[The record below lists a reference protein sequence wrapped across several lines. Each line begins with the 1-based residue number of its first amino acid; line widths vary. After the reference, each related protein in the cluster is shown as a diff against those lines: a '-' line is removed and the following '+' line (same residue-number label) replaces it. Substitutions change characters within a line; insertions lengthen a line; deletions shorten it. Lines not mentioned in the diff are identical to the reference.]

1 MKTILIENSTD
12 RGTLAVA
19 DENEILLR
27 CEFGKSG
34 ELARAIEETFLML
47 GVPDEIVVGI
57 GPGSYTG
64 LRIASAMAV
73 GIEAAIGCI
82 AHGCPSVLG
91 YPAAS
96 YHVVGDARLGTVFFA
111 SVDDK
116 RIARGPELLPVE
128 EFRQLQSRLGKAPLF
143 AVGPVPGCE
152 ELEIVRPA
160 AEYLSRCRESFVETL
175 EPLYLKEPHITVK
188 RQAG

>member
-1 MKTILIENSTD
+1 MKTLLIENSTG

-27 CEFGKSG
+27 REFGKSG
-34 ELARAIEETFLML
+34 ELAWAIEETFLTL

-64 LRIASAMAV
+64 LRVASAMAV
-73 GIEAAIGCI
+73 GIEAGIGCP
-82 AHGCPSVLG
+82 AYGCPSVLG
-91 YPAAS
+91 YPGVS

-111 SVDDK
+111 SVDDR
-116 RIARGPELLPVE
+116 RITRGPELLPVE
-128 EFRQLQSRLGKAPLF
+128 EFRELRPRLGKAPLF
-143 AVGPVPGCE
+143 AIGPVPGCE
-152 ELEIVRPA
+152 ELEVVRPA
-160 AEYLSRCRESFVETL
+160 AEYLGRCRESFVQTL
-175 EPLYLKEPHITVK
+175 EPLYLKEPHVTVK